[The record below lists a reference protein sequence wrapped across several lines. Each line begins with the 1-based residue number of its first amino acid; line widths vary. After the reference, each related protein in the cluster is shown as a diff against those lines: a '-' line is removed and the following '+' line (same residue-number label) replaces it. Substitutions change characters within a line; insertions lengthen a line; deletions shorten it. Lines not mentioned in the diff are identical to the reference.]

1 MLDFKHENYHR
12 LLLNDFLSARPP
24 HRCKW
29 RHVCLGQITPL
40 INRYRSHSSYT
51 ITKCHLKGPQMEEIL
66 KAISHEM
73 LNMLL
78 LTELEAKQA
87 CQTQE
92 VYKGF
97 YPWQSWFLALCGMK
111 PSWPT
116 HSGHSRCRSQK
127 HSVWHST
134 TINGPLKGQ
143 VVANTSE
150 EVHCQMQWS
159 PSFSFQS
166 LRVCVFE

>member
-1 MLDFKHENYHR
+1 
-12 LLLNDFLSARPP
+12 
-24 HRCKW
+24 
-29 RHVCLGQITPL
+29 
-40 INRYRSHSSYT
+40 
-51 ITKCHLKGPQMEEIL
+51 MEEIL

-111 PSWPT
+111 PS
-116 HSGHSRCRSQK
+116 
-127 HSVWHST
+127 
-134 TINGPLKGQ
+134 
-143 VVANTSE
+143 
-150 EVHCQMQWS
+150 
-159 PSFSFQS
+159 
-166 LRVCVFE
+166 